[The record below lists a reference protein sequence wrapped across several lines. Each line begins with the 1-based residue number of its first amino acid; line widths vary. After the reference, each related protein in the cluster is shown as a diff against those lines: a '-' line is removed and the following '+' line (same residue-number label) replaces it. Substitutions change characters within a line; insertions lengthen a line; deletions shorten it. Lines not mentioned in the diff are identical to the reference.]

1 MFSDVGAWR
10 IDYYTIEKKNETGA
24 WEKLQEKGKPSIA
37 LKMEKVQ
44 SEVSEKTIDWT
55 EKYGALPAGTYRLV
69 MEDGNSKYFW
79 VDFTIQNETTEDIM
93 VVH

>member
-1 MFSDVGAWR
+1 
-10 IDYYTIEKKNETGA
+10 
-24 WEKLQEKGKPSIA
+24 
-37 LKMEKVQ
+37 MEKVQ